1 MGRRVI
7 GALLR
12 LADVVWESI
21 VDGQGIRCAVFVQG
35 CPHHCE
41 DCHNPQTHDPLGG
54 YESTPDEI
62 IARMA
67 KNPLLRGITLTG
79 GEPFQQ
85 PEAMTE
91 LARKAKAA
99 GYDVVAYTGY
109 TIEALIEMKNRDV
122 DEMKNRDI
130 DEMKNRD
137 IDEMK
142 NRDIDEMLKHI
153 DILIDGPFILA
164 EKRHDLLFRGSAN
177 QRIINVTEYFA
188 KTFR

>member
-1 MGRRVI
+1 
-7 GALLR
+7 
-12 LADVVWESI
+12 
-21 VDGQGIRCAVFVQG
+21 VFAQG
-35 CPHHCE
+35 CPHHCKG
-41 DCHNPQTHDPLGG
+41 CHNPQTHDPRGG

-99 GYDVVAYTGY
+99 CYDVVAYTGY
-109 TIEALIEMKNRDV
+109 TIEALIEMKSQNV
-122 DEMKNRDI
+122 
-130 DEMKNRD
+130 
-137 IDEMK
+137 
-142 NRDIDEMLKHI
+142 DEMLKHI

-188 KTFR
+188 KNLQIDRRR